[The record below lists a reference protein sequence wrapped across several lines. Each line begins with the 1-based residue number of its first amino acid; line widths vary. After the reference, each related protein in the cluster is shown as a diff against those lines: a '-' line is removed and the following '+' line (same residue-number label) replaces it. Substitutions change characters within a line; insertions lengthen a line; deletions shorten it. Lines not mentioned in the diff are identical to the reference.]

1 MSAKISIE
9 VTSLG
14 KSCRF
19 LLSALVR
26 QGPQVDTDLTVQT
39 EPYLQD
45 GDGKPAFLDSIVANG
60 RRLEASMNHL
70 VEDDEKVYDANTRLT
85 KLRKQRDVLTSS
97 LAKAIVRMRYTA
109 LGEYQD
115 PNFEALGLQSPKVW
129 QPDPLLRQFKVIEK
143 AFARDDLEQLLGLPA
158 SEATDPRRTLAP
170 ARRFAGNL
178 RQVLV
183 DLDDA
188 QRQLDEAII
197 AKDRVKEEHGVLFTY
212 TARAFEAFCILAGLH
227 ELAAKV
233 RPSERRPGRTEQE
246 VEEEE
251 PLPSPDDAVADDA
264 PGGDVEADSSETDSA

>member
-1 MSAKISIE
+1 M
-9 VTSLG
+9 G

-26 QGPQVDTDLTVQT
+26 QGPQVDTLLTAET

-60 RRLEASMNHL
+60 RRLEASMEQL
-70 VEDDEKVYDANTRLT
+70 VQDDQKVYAANVRLK
-85 KLRKQRDVLTSS
+85 KLRTQRDDLTSS
-97 LAKAIVRMRYTA
+97 LAKAIVRMRRTV

-115 PNFEALGLQSPKVW
+115 PNLDGLGLKSPRDR
-129 QPDPLLRQFKVIEK
+129 QPDPLLRQFDVIEK
-143 AFARDDLEQLLGLPA
+143 AFAKGDLEQLLGPPA
-158 SEATDPRRTLAP
+158 YEEILDPCRTLAP
-170 ARRFAGNL
+170 ARRFGGRL

-183 DLDDA
+183 ELDDA

-197 AKDRVKEEHGVLFTY
+197 EKDRVKAVHGELFVY
-212 TARAFEAFCILAGLH
+212 TARSFEATCILAGLR

-233 RPSERRPGRTEQE
+233 RPSERRPGRTAQE

-251 PLPSPDDAVADDA
+251 ALPSPDDAAADST
-264 PGGDVEADSSETDSA
+264 VEADSPETDSA